1 MGRIVLITGS
11 NRGIGKAI
19 LERFAEENDITLLAH
34 ARKSSPEFDSFLDSV
49 RSVTGNSVIPVY
61 FDLSDIGCMKSEIS
75 KLLKS
80 IRTIDVLVNNAGV
93 VFPNSSFLM
102 TDIKTIRD
110 SFEVN
115 FFAPVILSQLIAKAM
130 IRRRSGLIINMASI
144 AAKNVSAGQFEYVTA
159 KAAMVAMTKKL
170 AMELS
175 PFGIRCN
182 AVSPGLTDTDM
193 IGNMNDGL
201 REDFIKHISMKRLAS
216 PSEIANV
223 VYFLCSEQSS
233 YINGQNISVD
243 GGLGVL

>member
-61 FDLSDIGCMKSEIS
+61 FDLSDIDCMKLEIS

-80 IRTIDVLVNNAGV
+80 SRTIDVLVNNAGV

-102 TDIKTIRD
+102 TDIKTIRN

-115 FFAPVILSQLIAKAM
+115 FFAPVVLCQLIAKAM
-130 IRRRSGLIINMASI
+130 IKKRSGLIINMASI
-144 AAKNVSAGQFEYVTA
+144 AAKDVSAGQFEYVTA
-159 KAAMVAMTKKL
+159 KAAMVVMTKKL
-170 AMELS
+170 AMELA

-216 PSEIANV
+216 PLEIANV
-223 VYFLCSEQSS
+223 VYFLCSEQAS

-243 GGLGVL
+243 GGLGVI